1 MKRVDIFVVGGAKCG
16 TTWLHHMLC
25 QRMDVAMPAQKE
37 TNFFAHLGQDVKFAG
52 PHDDENTNK
61 HTVRDIGTYHA
72 LFNGNDKLWLEICP
86 SYLYVEGAAE
96 NIYRYNPAAKI
107 MIILRNPV
115 DRAWSNYQ
123 HLVRDGAEDRTF
135 EQALELE
142 NERSQAGWV
151 WFWDLYRQGLYS
163 RQVSN
168 YLSRF
173 PRSAVYVARFEDI
186 HRDPAGFMRKVEAFM
201 ELSPYQYPGV
211 VEKNESGIPAKG
223 FGWLH
228 RFLFMP
234 GSVNQLLRKGLP
246 LETRKRLAARFKRVV
261 MRKGYIQE
269 QTRKELMNKYRRD
282 IRALEHMIDMDLS
295 EWVKE

>member
-1 MKRVDIFVVGGAKCG
+1 
-16 TTWLHHMLC
+16 
-25 QRMDVAMPAQKE
+25 MPAQKE
-37 TNFFAHLGQDVKFAG
+37 TNFFAHLGQEVKFAG

-61 HTVRDIGTYHA
+61 YTVQDIGTYHS

-107 MIILRNPV
+107 VIILRNPV

-123 HLVRDGAEDRTF
+123 HLVRDGAEDKTF
-135 EQALELE
+135 EQALALE

-173 PRSAVYVARFEDI
+173 PVKAVYIARFEDLQ
-186 HRDPAGFMRKVEAFM
+186 RDPADFMRKVEAFLG
-201 ELSPYQYPGV
+201 LSPHHYKGA
-211 VEKNESGIPAKG
+211 VEKNESGTPVRG

-228 RFLFMP
+228 RFFFRP
-234 GSVNQLLRKGLP
+234 GRINMLLRKGLP
-246 LETRKRLAARFKRVV
+246 LERRKRLAIRFKRVV
-261 MRKGYIQE
+261 MRKEHIQE
-269 QTRKELMNKYRRD
+269 KTRKELVNKYRRD
-282 IRALEHMIDMDLS
+282 IRALERLIDMDLS
-295 EWVKE
+295 EWMNE